1 MRPIGTNGQEM
12 SKQAMDSLINFVVRA
27 NRKIAAKRMGKGA

>member
-12 SKQAMDSLINFVVRA
+12 SKRAMDNLIDFVVRA
-27 NRKIAAKRMGKGA
+27 NNKIAAKRMSKGA